1 MQMHNVA
8 IVLTGLVMLAGCSS
22 HTNQPTMDDMA
33 ARLAVLERER
43 QWLENNEER
52 LVAELEAAKR
62 RNVELEQQVD
72 DLNRNGFTKVRQELT
87 QTRRP

>member
-1 MQMHNVA
+1 MQILKTTMLV
-8 IVLTGLVMLAGCSS
+8 TGFVMLAGCSS
-22 HTNQPTMDDMA
+22 STSQPVTDDMA
-33 ARLAVLERER
+33 ARLASLERER

-72 DLNRNGFTKVRQELT
+72 DLSRNSLIKAKQDLT
-87 QTRRP
+87 QAR